1 MATTTENIG
10 LTLTPGSE
18 WATKKYGTFI
28 TEMAGQTGSSNLE
41 LIDKAVGEDRAAIS
55 ALEEAVDAIEANMG
69 GVNTN
74 VQEQL
79 DSKADKTAVANSLSM
94 LNNQITTK
102 IAAIDFPVDSVNG
115 KKGNVTITAED
126 LNVPSF
132 AFSAVYG
139 GLDTVV
145 ANQAQDHLWFEG
157 GSGIEITGES
167 TSTKKSIT
175 ISGTDATTSA
185 SGLMSAAD
193 KSKVDYTN
201 IAYGTCTTAAATAA
215 KVITVSGNTNWSL
228 TPGSRITVK
237 FSATNTASNPTFNV
251 NGTGA
256 KSVWYNTALITTS
269 SLSYAGYANRP
280 MDFVYDGTQ
289 YIFIGWSI
297 DSNTTY
303 TNASLGQG
311 YGTCSTSAATVAKV
325 VTLSGYSLVVGGIV
339 TIKFTYAVPAGATM
353 NVNSNGAK
361 PIYYRGVAIDVGIID
376 AGDTATFV
384 YNGSQYHLLTVDRNR
399 FFSLLVPYGTQIAAN
414 TNMNTLDLLKV
425 GNYYCASNANAATLT
440 NCPTDTAF
448 MMTVSSPL
456 STIIDNET
464 TGTWVYR
471 LRTIQTYTGPA
482 YEQYCYANATAD
494 STNGTKGTWSYG
506 QWNKIIKA
514 TDLKTAID
522 EAISGV
528 TNTNLTANR
537 VLISDGDGK
546 VAASAVTSTELG
558 YLDGVS
564 GAIQTQLNGKAAST
578 HNHAAGDITSGTLA
592 VARGGTGVTAN
603 PSMLTNLGSTSAASV
618 FAASPRPGVTGT
630 LPIAN
635 GGTGATTA
643 AAALSALGAFP
654 NQLEHFS
661 GSSYNDLTDGVWK
674 VQASMPDGPNEHAAV
689 VYHREWDANFET
701 QLAFSANTNTYW
713 RYKTGGTWQ
722 SWVQVFSH
730 LGGTLIGNLFI
741 ERGGSPQIKLT
752 NTATGRKMYI
762 LNSEATGGL
771 YLYNRG
777 ETSSNQSTIRLNPET
792 STLADMLQLIVT
804 TDGVQDTYQVHHSGN
819 KPVGS
824 YMGNGSATTRSINT
838 DGVGNFC
845 MIWRDG
851 VVGCILVGPEGA
863 IRSIDGGVA
872 TVEEITFADG
882 KLTISSNSSHYNG
895 SAKVYNYQVL

>member
-55 ALEEAVDAIEANMG
+55 ALEEAVDAIETNMG
-69 GVNTN
+69 GVSTN

-339 TIKFTYAVPAGATM
+339 TVKFTYAVPAGATM
-353 NVNSNGAK
+353 NVNSKGAK

-425 GNYYCASNANAATLT
+425 GNYYCASNANAETLT

-494 STNGTKGTWSYG
+494 STNGTKGTWTYG
-506 QWNKIIKA
+506 PWNKIIKA
-514 TDLKTAID
+514 NDLDSA
-522 EAISGV
+522 
-528 TNTNLTANR
+528 TN
-537 VLISDGDGK
+537 S
-546 VAASAVTSTELG
+546 
-558 YLDGVS
+558 
-564 GAIQTQLNGKAAST
+564 IQTQLDGKAASG
-578 HNHAAGDITSGTLA
+578 HKHAADDITSGTLA
-592 VARGGTGVTAN
+592 VARGGTGVTSN

-618 FAASPRPGVTGT
+618 FAASPRPGITGT

-643 AAALSALGAFP
+643 TAALTALGAAASGHTHTEYAAANHNHQ
-654 NQLEHFS
+654 NQSINPASIELAGADNHGGYIDFHYGGDMTTDYTTRLWEPTQRMLTVEGANLHINK
-661 GSSYNDLTDGVWK
+661 SSSPQLKLTDI
-674 VQASMPDGPNEHAAV
+674 S
-689 VYHREWDANFET
+689 
-701 QLAFSANTNTYW
+701 
-713 RYKTGGTWQ
+713 
-722 SWVQVFSH
+722 
-730 LGGTLIGNLFI
+730 
-741 ERGGSPQIKLT
+741 
-752 NTATGRKMYI
+752 TGRVAYY
-762 LNSEATGGL
+762 LLSSATNAL
-771 YLYNRG
+771 YLYN
-777 ETSSNQSTIRLNPET
+777 QLNEQNRNI
-792 STLADMLQLIVT
+792 LRINAET
-804 TDGVQDTYQVHHSGN
+804 TDLKDAVVLVNEVEDVIETYQVLHTGN
-819 KPVGS
+819 KPSGA
-824 YMGNGSATTRSINT
+824 YMGNGSAKARSINT
-838 DGVGNFC
+838 GGIGNFC
-845 MIWRDG
+845 MVWREG

-863 IRSIDGGVA
+863 ICSIDGSVT
-872 TVEEITFADG
+872 TVEEITFVDG
-882 KLTISSNSSHYNG
+882 MLNIASSSSHYNG
-895 SAKVYNYQVL
+895 SSKVYDYQVL